1 MNNSTKTILAIAT
14 ALSMVFSANAA
25 AEHKRKSHRDNSRV
39 HYAKVVHVQ
48 PVYRTIQIN
57 YPEQVC
63 WHEEVSKPVKR
74 RVSNTSPETML
85 IGGIVGGVIGHE
97 LGGKH
102 NRGFT
107 TVAGALIGTA
117 IASEANAQYY
127 QTGEYRIQHRQHCR
141 VENRIRTE
149 QQLKGYRVTY
159 RYKGD
164 LYTTRMKH
172 HPGKRIPVNVEVTPA
187 RKRH

>member
-1 MNNSTKTILAIAT
+1 MNNLTKTTLAMVT
-14 ALSMVFSANAA
+14 AFAMAFSANVA
-25 AEHKRKSHRDNSRV
+25 AEHKRKSHHDNSDI
-39 HYAKVVHVQ
+39 HYAKVVHVE
-48 PVYRTIQIN
+48 PIYRTVHVS

-63 WHEEVSKPVKR
+63 WHEEISKPIKR
-74 RVSNTSPETML
+74 RVNNASPEAM
-85 IGGIVGGVIGHE
+85 IVGGIIGGVIGHE
-97 LGGKH
+97 LGQKH
-102 NRGFT
+102 NQGFT

-127 QTGEYRIQHRQHCR
+127 QTGEYRIQHRQQCR
-141 VENRIRTE
+141 VENRVRTE

-164 LYTTRMKH
+164 LYTTRMKR
-172 HPGKRIPVNVEVTPA
+172 HPGKRIPVSVEVSPV